1 MSVLFFLPLINKQKN
16 MNLPKER
23 IVEKA
28 SILFHQQGYNS
39 TGINQIISEANVA
52 KASFYHHF
60 KSKDD
65 LCIEFLNRRHKYWF
79 DELSNYTSK
88 SSKLKT
94 KIISAFDFIIY
105 MNEKENF
112 RGCSFLNILSE
123 ISKEQ
128 KNILAVI
135 QAHKNDLRFFFKQ
148 LLEDELLA
156 THIYL
161 LFESS
166 IIESQLFKSNEIV
179 NESKSIINS
188 LI

>member
-1 MSVLFFLPLINKQKN
+1 MSLPR
-16 MNLPKER
+16 ER
-23 IVEKA
+23 ILEKA

-52 KASFYHHF
+52 KASFYQHF
-60 KSKDD
+60 KSKDE
-65 LCIEFLNRRHKYWF
+65 LCIEYLNTRHKFWF
-79 DELSNYTSK
+79 DSFLKCTSK
-88 SSKLKT
+88 SKELKT

-105 MNEKENF
+105 MNTVENF

-128 KNILAVI
+128 ENILTVI
-135 QAHKNDLRFFFKQ
+135 QAHKNDLRIFFMK
-148 LLEDELLA
+148 LVPDELLA

-161 LFESS
+161 LFESA
-166 IIESQLFKSNEIV
+166 IVESQLFQSNEIV
-179 NESKSIINS
+179 NKSKYIINK

>member
-1 MSVLFFLPLINKQKN
+1 MSLPR
-16 MNLPKER
+16 ER
-23 IVEKA
+23 ILEKA

-52 KASFYHHF
+52 KASFYQHF

-65 LCIEFLNRRHKYWF
+65 LCVEFLNIRHKFWF
-79 DELSNYTSK
+79 DELLDCTSK
-88 SSKLKT
+88 SKKLKT
-94 KIISAFDFIIY
+94 KIILAFDFIIH
-105 MNEKENF
+105 MNIVENF

-128 KNILAVI
+128 ENILSVI
-135 QAHKNDLRFFFKQ
+135 QAHKNDLRIFFKQ
-148 LLEDELLA
+148 LIEDELLA

-161 LFESS
+161 LFEST

-179 NESKSIINS
+179 NKSKSIINN

>member
-1 MSVLFFLPLINKQKN
+1 MS
-16 MNLPKER
+16 LPKER
-23 IVEKA
+23 ILEKA
-28 SILFHQQGYNS
+28 SVLFHQQGYNS

-52 KASFYHHF
+52 KASFYQHF

-65 LCIEFLNRRHKYWF
+65 LCIEFLNRRHQYWF
-79 DELSNYTSK
+79 EELSNYTSN
-88 SSKLKT
+88 SKKLEAKV
-94 KIISAFDFIIY
+94 ISAFDFIIH

-112 RGCSFLNILSE
+112 RGCCFLNILSE

-128 KNILAVI
+128 ENILTVI
-135 QAHKNDLRFFFKQ
+135 QAHKNDLRIFFKQ
-148 LLEDELLA
+148 MLEDELLA

-161 LFESS
+161 LFESA

-179 NESKSIINS
+179 NKSKSIINS

>member
-1 MSVLFFLPLINKQKN
+1 MSLPR
-16 MNLPKER
+16 ER
-23 IVEKA
+23 ILEQA

-39 TGINQIISEANVA
+39 TGINQIISEAKVA
-52 KASFYHHF
+52 KASFYQHF

-65 LCIEFLNRRHKYWF
+65 LCVEFLSVRHKYWF
-79 DELSNYTSK
+79 DELSKFTSK
-88 SSKLKT
+88 FENLNE
-94 KIISAFDFIIY
+94 KIISSFDFIIDI
-105 MNEKENF
+105 NKKENF

-128 KNILAVI
+128 ISILNVI
-135 QAHKNDLRFFFKQ
+135 QAHKNDLRDFFKK
-148 LLEDELLA
+148 LIKDELLA

-166 IIESQLFKSNEIV
+166 IIESQLFESNDIV
-179 NESKSIINS
+179 NQSKSIIKS